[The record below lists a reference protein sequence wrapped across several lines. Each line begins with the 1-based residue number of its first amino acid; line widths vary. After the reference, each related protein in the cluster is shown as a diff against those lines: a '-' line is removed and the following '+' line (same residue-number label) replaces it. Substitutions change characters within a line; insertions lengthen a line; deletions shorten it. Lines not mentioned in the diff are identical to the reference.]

1 MKKAAVLLG
10 LMFIMMSI
18 LMSCKTTKVQ
28 TLLPEEDAR
37 VIIYR
42 TLKDYNHLVPITL
55 NESRDRVSSFPA
67 PSDLYQKGQL
77 ALPVKLKNGYL
88 LDRRGLGVHT
98 AFTSFSYE
106 DYALREK
113 APSPEELLESVIDD
127 HPLEVI
133 YDCGRAGSYQ
143 DLVKELNLKIDG
155 RLDGCQSLLIDTN
168 RP

>member
-1 MKKAAVLLG
+1 MMRKAAVLLA
-10 LMFIMMSI
+10 LMSI
-18 LMSCKTTKVQ
+18 MMSCKTTKVQ
-28 TLLPEEDAR
+28 AFLPEADAR

-42 TLKDYNHLVPITL
+42 TLMDYNHLVPITL

-77 ALPVKLKNGYL
+77 VLPVKLNEGFL

-98 AFTSFSYE
+98 AFTSYSYE

-113 APSPEELLESVIDD
+113 APSPAELMESVIENQ
-127 HPLEVI
+127 PFEVI

-143 DLVKELNLKIDG
+143 DLVKELNAKIDG
-155 RLDGCQSLLIDTN
+155 GLEGCRSLLIDKK